1 MGKNMKK
8 IAILIAFFVS
18 TNAISE
24 ELSPLSIFGGQATD
38 EIAGSASFIDDTQIK
53 KSGYTDIE
61 RLLNEV
67 PGVYSQTEDGL
78 GLRTNIGMRGV
89 SAKRT
94 TKTNITEDGI
104 LQGPAVYSNPSMYF
118 FPDTGRAEGI
128 EVLKGAA
135 AIGTGPRSTGGA
147 INIISRSIPTE
158 SKGYYGFTM
167 GDNNYHRNHTYYG
180 DTVGNLSYVFEIQ
193 NTATDGHKDIEAAS
207 GNDTNAGFRKQ
218 SDLFKLRYTMPSSY
232 IELSSQ
238 NTTETSHESYLGL
251 TRNDFTASPYRRYG
265 ASSIDKMDNDY
276 HRYILTYNLD
286 LSPATNFVGKLY
298 KSKYSRNWKKAG
310 DITVDDDGTGA
321 GVTTSTFEMDAI
333 NWGSDCSANSTT
345 SVDAAVIQEVANELR
360 ACNIITG
367 VEAMLGNESIK
378 RAMGHRDYGMYGYD
392 LRLNHVMGN
401 HDMTFGYRSHHDY
414 RNRED
419 SGDSELWTLG
429 SNNTMT
435 NISRTVGAADL
446 HQERKSA
453 WADSISFID
462 KITHGNFLTI
472 LGVRHEDV
480 DYEKLSAAAAG
491 AQAAPSKYS
500 NSETM
505 YAASTAYS
513 MGEGKTA
520 FIGFSQGYSPTGPS
534 NIRPE
539 ESDNYEIGYR
549 SRNAN
554 GFMELVAFYVDY
566 DMLNETCGATAGC
579 GNADTNEE
587 NAGEAHSSGVE
598 FTYKLNNLFPTTQM
612 KGAGDMSGIR
622 YPFVFS
628 ATFQESERDV
638 NINDTTKLDGNSI
651 TYTPEEIFYISI
663 GAESNDWDY
672 KFAMKYNDEYFTN
685 DANTIKTES
694 AWIVDFQGGIKLD
707 KLGMQGAR
715 AFVNVDNLLDKTY
728 LASNHEYGNRPNK
741 PQSFMAGVT
750 FDF

>member
-1 MGKNMKK
+1 MKK
-8 IAILIAFFVS
+8 LAILIAFFVS

-24 ELSPLSIFGGQATD
+24 ELSPLSIFGGQSTD
-38 EIAGSASFIDDTQIK
+38 EIAGSANFIDDAQIK

-61 RLLNEV
+61 RQLNEV

-94 TKTNITEDGI
+94 TKVNITEDGI

-135 AIGTGPRSTGGA
+135 AIGTGPRTTGGA

-158 SKGYYGFTM
+158 SEGFYSFTM
-167 GDNNYHRNHTYYG
+167 GDNNYHRNHTYFG
-180 DTVGNLSYVFEIQ
+180 DTMGNLSYVFEIQ
-193 NTATDGHKDIEAAS
+193 NTATDGYKEVEAAS

-232 IELSSQ
+232 VEFSSQ

-251 TRNDFTASPYRRYG
+251 TRTDFAASPYKRYG
-265 ASSIDKMDNDY
+265 ASSQDKMDNDY
-276 HRYILTYNLD
+276 HRYIVTYNMD
-286 LSPATNFVGKLY
+286 LSPATNFVGKVY
-298 KSKYSRNWKKAG
+298 KTKYSRNWKKAG
-310 DITVDDDGTGA
+310 YIVVDADGTAGGSLESEFELDSIDWGA
-321 GVTTSTFEMDAI
+321 
-333 NWGSDCSANSTT
+333 DCSANSGKY
-345 SVDAAVIQEVANELR
+345 LR
-360 ACNIITG
+360 ACNIITNG
-367 VEAMLGNESIK
+367 TAMVTDEYIK

-392 LRLNHVMGN
+392 MKLNHVMGN

-414 RNRED
+414 RNRQD
-419 SGDSELWTLG
+419 RGDSQKWVLG
-429 SNNTMT
+429 SNNTMVLDT
-435 NISRTVGAADL
+435 NTVAADGIQ
-446 HQERKSA
+446 QERKSA
-453 WADSISFID
+453 WAESISFVD
-462 KITHGNFLTI
+462 KISHGNFLTI
-472 LGVRHEDV
+472 LGVRYEDV
-480 DYEKLSAAAAG
+480 EYDKISTSGTL
-491 AQAAPSKYS
+491 SKYE

-505 YAASTAYS
+505 LAASTAYS

-520 FIGFSQGYSPTGPS
+520 FIGFSQGYNPTGAS
-534 NIRPE
+534 SVQPE

-549 SRNAN
+549 SRSAS
-554 GFMELVAFYVDY
+554 GFMEVVAFYVDY
-566 DMLNETCGATAGC
+566 DMLNETCGIQDGC
-579 GNADTNEE
+579 GNADNGQV

-598 FTYKLNNLFPTTQM
+598 FTMKINNLFPSTQM

-628 ATFQESERDV
+628 ATLQESERDV
-638 NINDTTKLDGNSI
+638 TTSATIIDGNQL
-651 TYTPEEIFYISI
+651 TYSPEEIFYISI
-663 GAESNDWDY
+663 GAETNDWDAR
-672 KFAMKYNDEYFTN
+672 FAMKYNDEYFTN
-685 DANTIKTES
+685 DANTIKTED

-715 AFVNVDNLLDKTY
+715 AFVNVDNLFDKTY

-741 PQSFMAGVT
+741 PQSFMAGLT